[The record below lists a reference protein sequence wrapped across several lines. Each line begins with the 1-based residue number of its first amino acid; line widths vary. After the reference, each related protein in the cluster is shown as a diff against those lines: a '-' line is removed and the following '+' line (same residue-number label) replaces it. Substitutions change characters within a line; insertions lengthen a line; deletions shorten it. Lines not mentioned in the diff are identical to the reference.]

1 MQRQGW
7 RAQVAA
13 VPFLGPALVFLVVFL
28 LAPTLLGV
36 FWGGTDKSL
45 TTSTWHWIGLA
56 NLREALGD
64 TQVGVA
70 TRNTLLIVLVSV
82 PLSIAIGLGL
92 ATMVNRVT
100 HGRALVRLLLFLP
113 VTANLVAMS
122 VVFQYIFS
130 PDPTGLANSILSA
143 VGHGPVDW
151 LGSRSTALVVV
162 GSVGLWRLTSLVF
175 VLYLAGLTAIP
186 VSVDEAAEV
195 DGLRGW
201 TRFRTIT
208 WPLLAPT
215 TVFAAVVGA
224 VLSLQTFETVAVL
237 SQGGPNGASETL
249 TYRIYKIG
257 FEPSFRVGYAN
268 LLSTLLVL
276 IAVVVGILGSL
287 GGRRFGRRE
296 EAL

>member
-1 MQRQGW
+1 MLKQGW
-7 RAQVAA
+7 RAQAAA
-13 VPFLGPALVFLVVFL
+13 VPFLGPALVFLAVFL

-56 NLREALGD
+56 NLREAFGD
-64 TQVGVA
+64 SQVGTA

-130 PDPTGLANSILSA
+130 PDPTGLANTVLSA
-143 VGHGPVDW
+143 VGHAPVDW

-162 GSVGLWRLTSLVF
+162 GSVGLWRLTSLIF

-276 IAVVVGILGSL
+276 IAIVVGILGSL

>member
-1 MQRQGW
+1 
-7 RAQVAA
+7 VAA
-13 VPFLGPALVFLVVFL
+13 VPFLAPALVFLVVFL
-28 LAPTLLGV
+28 LAPTLLSV

-45 TTSTWHWIGLA
+45 TTSEWTWTGLA
-56 NLREALGD
+56 NLREAVGD
-64 TQVGVA
+64 SQVGTA

-82 PLSIAIGLGL
+82 PLSIIFGLGL
-92 ATMVNRVT
+92 AMLVNRVT
-100 HGRALVRLLLFLP
+100 RGRALVRLLLFLP

-122 VVFQYIFS
+122 VVFTYVFS
-130 PDPTGLANSILSA
+130 PDTTGLANTMLGWIGVA
-143 VGHGPVDW
+143 PVDW
-151 LGSRSTALVVV
+151 LGSRSTALIVV

-186 VSVDEAAEV
+186 GTVDEAAEV

-201 TRFRTIT
+201 VRFRKIT

-249 TYRIYKIG
+249 VYRIFQIG
-257 FEPSFRVGYAN
+257 FQPSFRVGYAN
-268 LLSTLLVL
+268 LLSSLLV
-276 IAVVVGILGSL
+276 VVAIMLGLLGSL
-287 GGRRFGRRE
+287 GGRRFGRTGE
-296 EAL
+296 SA

>member
-1 MQRQGW
+1 MSKQGW
-7 RAQVAA
+7 RAHAAA
-13 VPFLGPALVFLVVFL
+13 VPFLAPALVFLVVFL
-28 LAPTLLGV
+28 LAPTVLSV

-45 TTSTWHWIGLA
+45 TTSTWHWTGLA
-56 NLREALGD
+56 NLREAVGD
-64 TQVGVA
+64 SQVGTA
-70 TRNTLLIVLVSV
+70 TRNTLLVVLVSV
-82 PLSIAIGLGL
+82 PVAIALGMGL
-92 ATMVNRVT
+92 AILVSRVT
-100 HGRALVRLLLFLP
+100 RGRAVIRLLLFLP

-122 VVFQYIFS
+122 VVFQYVFS
-130 PDPTGLANSILSA
+130 PDTTGLANTVLSVFGVA
-143 VGHGPVDW
+143 PVDW
-151 LGSRSTALVVV
+151 LGSRTTALLVV

-186 VSVDEAAEV
+186 STVDEAAEV

-201 TRFRTIT
+201 VRFRKIT

-249 TYRIYKIG
+249 VYRIYKIG

-268 LLSTLLVL
+268 LLSSLLV
-276 IAVVVGILGSL
+276 AVALVVGILGSL
-287 GGRRFGRRE
+287 GGRRFGRAG
-296 EAL
+296 EAS

>member
-1 MQRQGW
+1 MQKQGW
-7 RAQVAA
+7 RTQAAA
-13 VPFLGPALVFLVVFL
+13 VPFVGPALVFLVVFL

-45 TTSTWHWIGLA
+45 TTSTWHWTGLA

-64 TQVGVA
+64 SQVGTA

-130 PDPTGLANSILSA
+130 PDPTGLANTILSA
-143 VGHGPVDW
+143 VGQGPVDW

-162 GSVGLWRLTSLVF
+162 GSVGLWRLTSLIF

-276 IAVVVGILGSL
+276 IAVVVGLLGSL

>member
-1 MQRQGW
+1 MRRRGLREQLT
-7 RAQVAA
+7 AA
-13 VPFLGPALVFLVVFL
+13 PFLAPALIFLVVFL
-28 LAPTLLGV
+28 LAPTLLSL

-45 TTSTWHWIGLA
+45 TTSTWHWTGLA
-56 NLREALGD
+56 NLREAFGD
-64 TQVGVA
+64 SQVGTA
-70 TRNTLLIVLVSV
+70 TRNTLLIVIVSV
-82 PLSIAIGLGL
+82 PTSIVLGLGL
-92 ATMVNRVT
+92 AMLVNGVT
-100 HGRALVRLLLFLP
+100 RGRTLVRLLLFLP

-122 VVFQYIFS
+122 VVFQYVFS
-130 PDPTGLANSILSA
+130 PDQTGLANTVLSA
-143 VGHGPVDW
+143 AGVAPVDW
-151 LGSRSTALVVV
+151 LGSRTTALLVV

-186 VSVDEAAEV
+186 GSVDEAAEV

-201 TRFRTIT
+201 TRFSRIT

-249 TYRIYKIG
+249 VYRIYKIG

-268 LLSTLLVL
+268 LLSSLLV
-276 IAVVVGILGSL
+276 AVAILLGILGAI
-287 GGRRFGRRE
+287 GGRRFGRTG
-296 EAL
+296 EAA

>member
-1 MQRQGW
+1 MLKQGW

-13 VPFLGPALVFLVVFL
+13 VPFLAPALVFLVVFL

-45 TTSTWHWIGLA
+45 TTSTWHWTGLA

-64 TQVGVA
+64 SQVGTA
-70 TRNTLLIVLVSV
+70 TRNTLLIVVVSV
-82 PLSIAIGLGL
+82 PLSIVLGLGL
-92 ATMVNRVT
+92 AMLVGRVT
-100 HGRALVRLLLFLP
+100 RGRAVVRLLLFLP

-130 PDPTGLANSILSA
+130 PDPTGLANTVLSA
-143 VGHGPVDW
+143 FGHGSVDW
-151 LGSRSTALVVV
+151 LGTRSTALVVV
-162 GSVGLWRLTSLVF
+162 GSVGLWRLTSLIF

-186 VSVDEAAEV
+186 TSVDEAAEV

-249 TYRIYKIG
+249 VYRIFKIG

-276 IAVVVGILGSL
+276 IAVVVGLLGSL
-287 GGRRFGRRE
+287 GGRRFGQTQ
-296 EAL
+296 EA

>member
-1 MQRQGW
+1 M
-7 RAQVAA
+7 
-13 VPFLGPALVFLVVFL
+13 PFLGPALVFLVVFL

-36 FWGGTDKSL
+36 FWGATDKSL
-45 TTSTWHWIGLA
+45 TTSEWHWTGLA
-56 NLREALGD
+56 NVREAFGD
-64 TQVGVA
+64 SQVGTA

-82 PLSIAIGLGL
+82 PLSIIVGLGL
-92 ATMVNRVT
+92 AILVSRVT
-100 HGRALVRLLLFLP
+100 RGRALIRLLLFLP

-122 VVFQYIFS
+122 VVFTYVFS
-130 PDPTGLANSILSA
+130 PDPTGLANTMLGW
-143 VGHGPVDW
+143 VGVAPVDW
-151 LGSRSTALVVV
+151 LGSRTTALLVV

-186 VSVDEAAEV
+186 GTVDEAAEV

-201 TRFRTIT
+201 VRFRKIT

-249 TYRIYKIG
+249 VYRIFQIG
-257 FEPSFRVGYAN
+257 FQPSFRVGYAN
-268 LLSTLLVL
+268 LLSSLLVA
-276 IAVVVGILGSL
+276 IAIVVGLLGSL
-287 GGRRFGRRE
+287 GGRRFGGAGE
-296 EAL
+296 TA